1 VLVLYVGAGGRVV
14 SDTRQSVPIIIIK
27 HEDEKRR
34 RLPLD
39 EQSSNSSSTVVATHR
54 TSCTRAARPEA
65 NQIRASTTALQ
76 NATNGLLALLVAFSW
91 FLPGSLPGKQTN
103 QPTKNRYCSK
113 HKQTLAARVLTHLG
127 VARRN
132 RGTDCP
138 GVLAD
143 RRSRRSRRVLAP
155 GTLLS
160 AVAVLLVEE
169 HQRPTGA
176 AVSSSLSPLS
186 IAVQLLL
193 EK

>member
-1 VLVLYVGAGGRVV
+1 V
-14 SDTRQSVPIIIIK
+14 SDTRQSVPIIIQ
-27 HEDEKRR
+27 HEDEERR

-39 EQSSNSSSTVVATHR
+39 QQSSSSTVEATHR
-54 TSCTRAARPEA
+54 AICTRAARPEA

-160 AVAVLLVEE
+160 AVAVLLVVVE
-169 HQRPTGA
+169 HQRSTA

-186 IAVQLLL
+186 IAVQLL
-193 EK
+193 EKSS